1 MLVYGSDNIWDTRLN
16 IAMKPVAL
24 RLAIGNEAFKEWVG
38 NPDKLIVQP
47 SQIVF
52 DPTETCS
59 RDCINLFTGLPMMP
73 VEGDCGYLLH
83 LLHHLLSE
91 SADTAQGVAEVL
103 SFVLNWL
110 AYPLQHPGAK
120 MATALVIHGPQGT
133 GKNLFFEAYARIFGE
148 YAAVI
153 GQAQDLRAGTTIG
166 HRASC
171 SSSAM
176 RSWPATN

>member
-1 MLVYGSDNIWDTRLN
+1 MNKPTKGAVATSVEQCFEQDAQDGIVVKKRRRKPKVRSSFDQLGDQENILRYVLVYGSDNIWDTRSN

-83 LLHHLLSE
+83 LLHQNPPNE
-91 SADTAQGVAEVL
+91 
-103 SFVLNWL
+103 F
-110 AYPLQHPGAK
+110 
-120 MATALVIHGPQGT
+120 
-133 GKNLFFEAYARIFGE
+133 
-148 YAAVI
+148 
-153 GQAQDLRAGTTIG
+153 
-166 HRASC
+166 
-171 SSSAM
+171 
-176 RSWPATN
+176 